1 MAYTIRQKPAST
13 SNYTKGRS
21 GNKINKIVIHHAATT
36 DFDGI
41 ARTFQ
46 NPARKASAHYGVGMN
61 NDVDQYVAEADMSW
75 HSGNRNANYT
85 SIGIE
90 NVNSTGSPTWDV
102 AESTFN
108 TLVEL
113 CRDVAMRNNLLPL
126 VVGKNLFQHK
136 DFKNTFCAGKLGD
149 RLGELANRV
158 NDLTNAPTPAPAPTP
173 TPPAP
178 SKPATDAFL
187 GSRGYLRR
195 GDSGA
200 NIGRMNRWFRSTF
213 PAYAPAGVLGNF
225 FGPIT
230 ERTVKEFQRR
240 AKADGRYN
248 DIADGYVG
256 PLTLKAMKS
265 YGFKG

>member
-13 SNYTKGRS
+13 SNYTKGRA
-21 GNKINKIVIHHAATT
+21 GNKINKIIIHHAATT

-46 NPARKASAHYGVGMN
+46 NPATKISAHYGVGRDN
-61 NDVDQYVAEADMSW
+61 NVDVYVQEADMAW

-113 CRDVAMRNNLLPL
+113 TRDVAMRNNLLPL

-136 DFKNTFCAGKLGD
+136 DFKRTFCAGKLGD

-158 NDLTNAPTPAPAPTP
+158 NDLLGTPAPAPTP
-173 TPPAP
+173 TPAPAP
-178 SKPATDAFL
+178 KPAPIVNNNGRVFGRKYINNDPL
-187 GSRGYLRR
+187 
-195 GDSGA
+195 
-200 NIGRMNRWFRSTF
+200 IGRVASFLRKNY
-213 PAYAPAGVLGNF
+213 PAYTPASALGNY
-225 FGPIT
+225 FGPNI
-230 ERTVKEFQRR
+230 EKSLKEFQRR
-240 AKADGRYN
+240 TGILADGNFTER
-248 DIADGYVG
+248 GE
-256 PLTLKAMKS
+256 TMQMLKRH
-265 YGFKG
+265 GFKG